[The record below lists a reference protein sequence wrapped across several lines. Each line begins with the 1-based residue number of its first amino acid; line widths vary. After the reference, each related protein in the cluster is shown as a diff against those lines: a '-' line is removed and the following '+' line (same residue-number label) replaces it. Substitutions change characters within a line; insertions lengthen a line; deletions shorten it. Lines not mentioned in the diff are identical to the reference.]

1 MSEAATS
8 KDSPSDSDP
17 KVEVEEIPDQQSNQ
31 QLSHRKSP
39 IPIQS
44 SEFYRNQPIDS
55 LKSSPSSHQVAGGIP
70 IEATATEYVPFLP
83 RSPKSSNSPQS
94 FFFTKYHQETIGFAH
109 YCLFNDNRQLC
120 NKFLLAIA
128 QRYDPLRHA
137 IVAFSALVC
146 SATKPFAREQAFLHY
161 ALTLKEMRLRLSS
174 PPADDEDY
182 QGMVATILQLSAFDV
197 PSWLLSLTLAFPRR

>member
-8 KDSPSDSDP
+8 KDSQFDSDP
-17 KVEVEEIPDQQSNQ
+17 NADVEEIPDQQSNQ
-31 QLSHRKSP
+31 QLSDGKSL
-39 IPIQS
+39 IAVQS
-44 SEFYRNQPIDS
+44 TEFHRNQSIDS
-55 LKSSPSSHQVAGGIP
+55 AKSSPFSHQFAGGIP

-83 RSPKSSNSPQS
+83 RSPKSSNSPQI
-94 FFFTKYHQETIGFAH
+94 FFFTQYHQETIGFSH
-109 YCLFNDNRQLC
+109 YSLFNDNRQLC
-120 NKFLLAIA
+120 NNFLLAIA

-161 ALTLKEMRLRLSS
+161 ALTLQEMRLRLSS
-174 PPADDEDY
+174 PPVDDEDY

-197 PSWLLSLTLAFPRR
+197 PS

>member
-8 KDSPSDSDP
+8 KYSQFNSDP
-17 KVEVEEIPDQQSNQ
+17 YVDVEEIHYQQFNQ
-31 QLSHRKSP
+31 QLSHSKSL
-39 IPIQS
+39 IAIQS
-44 SEFYRNQPIDS
+44 TEFYRILSIDS
-55 LKSSPSSHQVAGGIP
+55 AKSSPCSHQPVGRTP

-83 RSPKSSNSPQS
+83 RSPKSSDSPQVL
-94 FFFTKYHQETIGFAH
+94 FFIKYHQETIGFAH
-109 YCLFNDNRQLC
+109 YCLFDDHHQLC
-120 NKFLLAIA
+120 NKSLLAIA
-128 QRYDPLRHA
+128 QRYDPLRYA

-161 ALTLKEMRLRLSS
+161 ALTLQEMRLRFCS

-197 PSWLLSLTLAFPRR
+197 YF